1 MSLLIDAFM
10 VRIRRSADSLF
21 DVEHVDW
28 SERPVLQD
36 AVLLSAFTGWN
47 DAGDAATEA
56 VGYLTRRYDCRQI
69 ATIDPEYFYDFA
81 SVRPNVRLEGE
92 ERHIDWPI
100 NEVRVWELDDGRA
113 LVTILGIEPRLR
125 WRTFSEALISVATQL
140 SAQTVITL
148 GALLTDTHHQAPV
161 EVIGASNNE
170 VINLELAQS
179 PSQYEGP
186 TGIIG
191 VLNDAFHHGGFDSLS
206 FWAAVP
212 SYIGHNPSPKAALA
226 LVQRVVDFLD
236 IPLGATDLQIAAA
249 SYDRQINELVE
260 SDPNL
265 AEYAEQLLDDATDEL
280 TDMADNPQAMI
291 DELEQFLRQQD
302 E

>member
-1 MSLLIDAFM
+1 M

-100 NEVRVWELDDGRA
+100 NEVRVGELDDGRA

-125 WRTFSEALISVATQL
+125 WRTFSEALISVASQL

-191 VLNDAFHHGGFDSLS
+191 VLNDAFHHGGPRCLPISVTTPPLKRLWRWSNASWTFSISLWERLIS
-206 FWAAVP
+206 RSRPRAM
-212 SYIGHNPSPKAALA
+212 
-226 LVQRVVDFLD
+226 
-236 IPLGATDLQIAAA
+236 TDKLM
-249 SYDRQINELVE
+249 S
-260 SDPNL
+260 
-265 AEYAEQLLDDATDEL
+265 
-280 TDMADNPQAMI
+280 
-291 DELEQFLRQQD
+291 
-302 E
+302 

>member
-100 NEVRVWELDDGRA
+100 NEVRVVELDDGRA